1 MDVGIV
7 CKKPLFVGVEEI
19 GAVVDRGLFAWGSTK
34 DFGAPSIPA
43 SKGQRPIFCEM
54 EGKEQRILQMAV
66 EVDDTNGSICP
77 VHTSQ
82 KWESNCVISAERDDP
97 WQCFPRF

>member
-7 CKKPLFVGVEEI
+7 CKKPLFVRVEEI

-43 SKGQRPIFCEM
+43 SKGQRPIFYGM
-54 EGKEQRILQMAV
+54 GARDRGFLQMAV
-66 EVDDTNGSICP
+66 KVNDTNGSICP

-82 KWESNCVISAERDDP
+82 KWESNCVISPERDDP
-97 WQCFPRF
+97 WQCSPCF